1 MIRLVR
7 KTQILLHS
15 KKNILTIIIDLFGY
29 IFAYTIFQFFV
40 SPEFNNHRPNIA
52 IADLASF
59 RASVSCV
66 LFRAGCKFSF
76 AYSVQVL
83 AGFGVKCFAN
93 FCAC

>member
-1 MIRLVR
+1 MWVDKIG
-7 KTQILLHS
+7 
-15 KKNILTIIIDLFGY
+15 KKNAKFTTLEKKHIDHIDLFGY

-52 IADLASF
+52 IAELASF

-83 AGFGVKCFAN
+83 V
-93 FCAC
+93 